1 MGGDNF
7 NKTNSDSESLLN
19 ALNNAKNLRSSTDTR
34 LREELQAQ
42 LEVKVSEYVNTLNL
56 EKKISDAAVKGKRE

>member
-7 NKTNSDSESLLN
+7 NKANSDSESLLN
-19 ALNNAKNLRSSTDTR
+19 ALKNAKNLRSSTDTR

-56 EKKISDAAVKGKRE
+56 ERKSVVLL